1 MIGCAQNNQAHPP
14 VGGILSQEDLN
25 VSKNRAKNL
34 NQTERIQI
42 QDWINNQ
49 NEKFYPMSLNYWVN
63 IENLSQK
70 NRKADGEEISYQ
82 YVLYDFDNVKLYEV
96 PKKNLNVQ
104 FGKFEDLKVA
114 MNKIGVAGMTVT
126 NVLGCGIQKGLT
138 EYYRGVSFEMN
149 LLPKIQVDIVV
160 SKVPVSEV
168 VETAR
173 KVLYTGNIG
182 DGKIFVYDVKHI
194 IKVRTGE
201 TDFDA
206 LQNNDD

>member
-1 MIGCAQNNQAHPP
+1 
-14 VGGILSQEDLN
+14 
-25 VSKNRAKNL
+25 
-34 NQTERIQI
+34 
-42 QDWINNQ
+42 
-49 NEKFYPMSLNYWVN
+49 
-63 IENLSQK
+63 
-70 NRKADGEEISYQ
+70 
-82 YVLYDFDNVKLYEV
+82 
-96 PKKNLNVQ
+96 
-104 FGKFEDLKVA
+104 
-114 MNKIGVAGMTVT
+114 
-126 NVLGCGIQKGLT
+126 
-138 EYYRGVSFEMN
+138 MN

>member
-1 MIGCAQNNQAHPP
+1 MKKLILFSSLMMIGCAQNNQAHPP

-82 YVLYDFDNVKLYEV
+82 YVLYDFDNVKLYDS

-104 FGKFEDLKVA
+104 FGKFEDLKAVEDA
-114 MNKIGVAGMTVT
+114 LRYLEKNQEATLLVPSVLAFGTYGDNDKIPNDMP
-126 NVLGCGIQKGLT
+126 LII
-138 EYYRGVSFEMN
+138 
-149 LLPKIQVDIVV
+149 KI
-160 SKVPVSEV
+160 
-168 VETAR
+168 
-173 KVLYTGNIG
+173 KVL
-182 DGKIFVYDVKHI
+182 
-194 IKVRTGE
+194 
-201 TDFDA
+201 
-206 LQNNDD
+206 

>member
-1 MIGCAQNNQAHPP
+1 MKKLILFSSLMMIGCAQNNQVHPP

-82 YVLYDFDNVKLYEV
+82 YVLYDFDNVKLYDS

-104 FGKFEDLKVA
+104 FGKFEDLKAVEDA
-114 MNKIGVAGMTVT
+114 LRYLEKNQEATLLVPSVLAFGTYGDNDKIPNDMP
-126 NVLGCGIQKGLT
+126 LII
-138 EYYRGVSFEMN
+138 
-149 LLPKIQVDIVV
+149 KI
-160 SKVPVSEV
+160 
-168 VETAR
+168 
-173 KVLYTGNIG
+173 KVL
-182 DGKIFVYDVKHI
+182 
-194 IKVRTGE
+194 
-201 TDFDA
+201 
-206 LQNNDD
+206 

>member
-1 MIGCAQNNQAHPP
+1 MKKLILFSSLMMIGCAQNNQAHPP

-25 VSKNRAKNL
+25 ISKNRAKNL

-82 YVLYDFDNVKLYEV
+82 YVLYDFDNVKLYDS

-104 FGKFEDLKVA
+104 FGKFEDLKAVEDA
-114 MNKIGVAGMTVT
+114 LRYLEKNQEATLLVPSVLAFGTYGDNDKIPNDMP
-126 NVLGCGIQKGLT
+126 LII
-138 EYYRGVSFEMN
+138 
-149 LLPKIQVDIVV
+149 KI
-160 SKVPVSEV
+160 
-168 VETAR
+168 
-173 KVLYTGNIG
+173 KVL
-182 DGKIFVYDVKHI
+182 
-194 IKVRTGE
+194 
-201 TDFDA
+201 
-206 LQNNDD
+206 

>member
-1 MIGCAQNNQAHPP
+1 MKKLILFWSLMMIGCAQNNQAHPP

-82 YVLYDFDNVKLYEV
+82 YVLYDFDNVQLYDS

-104 FGKFEDLKVA
+104 FGKFEDLKAVEDA
-114 MNKIGVAGMTVT
+114 LRYLEKNQEATLLVPSVLAFGTYGDNDKIPNDMP
-126 NVLGCGIQKGLT
+126 LII
-138 EYYRGVSFEMN
+138 
-149 LLPKIQVDIVV
+149 KI
-160 SKVPVSEV
+160 
-168 VETAR
+168 
-173 KVLYTGNIG
+173 KVL
-182 DGKIFVYDVKHI
+182 
-194 IKVRTGE
+194 
-201 TDFDA
+201 
-206 LQNNDD
+206 